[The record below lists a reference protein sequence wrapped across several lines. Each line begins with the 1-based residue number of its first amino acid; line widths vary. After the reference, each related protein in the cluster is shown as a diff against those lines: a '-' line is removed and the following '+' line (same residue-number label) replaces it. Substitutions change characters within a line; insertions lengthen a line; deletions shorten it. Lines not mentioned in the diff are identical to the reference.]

1 MNISH
6 VMQQVKQEL
15 FGGWKWWEALVLIFC
30 ILAIIWSGI
39 YDIQTNGMNAKAPII
54 GMISGVSGIIC
65 NVFISKGKI
74 SNYFFGLI
82 FAYSYFYL
90 ALTNNFLGE
99 MNTTL
104 YVYIPAQFIGYFLWT
119 QNMQKDNGADAVVA
133 KALTL
138 KGWIGLL
145 VFLVVGTLLFVEV
158 LNHFGGSSTGLD
170 GLTTIIVIAAQA
182 LMVLR
187 YREQW
192 LLWIALNLISIK
204 LWADSPAVYTMYAAF
219 LLNSIY
225 GYYNWSQLQ
234 KSEIILQKE

>member
-1 MNISH
+1 MNINTQDL
-6 VMQQVKQEL
+6 MDKIYQEL
-15 FGGWKWWEALVLIFC
+15 FGGWKLWEAAFLIFC
-30 ILAIIWSGI
+30 IAAIIWGGI
-39 YDIQTNGMNAKAPII
+39 YDIQTNGMNAKAPVIS
-54 GMISGVSGIIC
+54 MISGVSGIIC

-90 ALTNNFLGE
+90 ALKNNFLGE

-104 YVYIPAQFIGYFLWT
+104 YVYIPAQFIGYFLWK
-119 QNMQKDNGADAVVA
+119 QNMQKDNDSEAVVA
-133 KALTL
+133 KALT
-138 KGWIGLL
+138 KDGWIALIAFIGL
-145 VFLVVGTLLFVEV
+145 GTWAFVQI

-170 GLTTIIVIAAQA
+170 GLTTIIVVAAQA

-192 LLWIALNLISIK
+192 LLWIVLNVISIA

-225 GYYNWSQLQ
+225 GYYNWVKLTN
-234 KSEIILQKE
+234 K